1 MTDDIFLDLPE
12 EINLKGE
19 RNLLVLANVLIRQQQ
34 IPQET
39 ASREIEAAY
48 VRAAEAEYGA
58 EYEFWAKLKKDG
70 SIELAQVLKVV
81 DVMLNEYREVALT
94 DIRNT
99 QSDAELGHYVVNPV
113 PPIHPHR
120 ISEWLR
126 SGETQIRNLSINV
139 R

>member
-1 MTDDIFLDLPE
+1 MTGEIFLDLPE
-12 EINLKGE
+12 ELNLKGE

-81 DVMLNEYREVALT
+81 DLMVNEYREVALT
-94 DIRNT
+94 EIRNT

-113 PPIHPHR
+113 TPIHPHR

-126 SGETQIRNLSINV
+126 SGETQIRNLSITAH
-139 R
+139 